1 MGTQCLSSQL
11 MPVTLKGGKGQC
23 WETGGGGGGGG
34 GGVKEIKDW
43 QAI

>member
-11 MPVTLKGGKGQC
+11 MPVTLKVGKRGGKGPVL
-23 WETGGGGGGGG
+23 GGGGGGGG
-34 GGVKEIKDW
+34 GKEIKDW